1 MSGPSIAQLG
11 LRIYSEE
18 VDEAASALDRLV
30 QSGARTNKEMAALN
44 LKQAETARAAGE
56 LGNAVGRTNQ
66 ELAALNLKQAVAARA
81 AGESAQSLSEMAKSA
96 NHASAELTALNLKQ
110 QYAAQALGDLAK
122 SSGLTVAELREL
134 NAQQRQSAQLL
145 QNLGTVM
152 GQSTAEFRAVAA
164 SLSAVVAQN
173 QAVAATAPK
182 TTRAIKEQGDQVARL
197 LGQIDP
203 TVAALD
209 RLDAQQRKLQSFKKS
224 GLIDADTFEQYNSRL
239 EQTRAGLGN
248 FDTQLERTGMSAK
261 ATAAAM
267 RGVPAQ
273 LTDIVVSLQGGQAPL
288 TVFLQQGGQLKDM
301 FGGIGPAAKALGGY
315 VLGLV
320 NPFTAAAAAVAVLGV
335 AYYQGSEESE
345 RYAKALILT
354 GNAAGTSVNQLA
366 GMAERMAEVRGT
378 TGHAA
383 EALTLLASTGKVS
396 ADNLEAIGSAATS
409 FASATGTAI
418 GDVVQQYAELGKS
431 PVEASRKL
439 NEQYG
444 YLTAAVYDQIRALEE
459 QGRAQEAASLAQ
471 QTFANAQQQMASDIR
486 QNLGSLETAWNS
498 LGSVAKKAWDAML
511 GIGREQTLAQQI
523 AKAQQQLDE
532 LPARSS
538 ITGRQASR
546 DQAAQDAQ
554 RAALQAQIDFL
565 KQQQTTQES
574 IARAQGLAAQN
585 EQAAMLAS
593 TSMHRK
599 YLDGLDQE
607 SKKKLAIEE
616 LDRERAARLRGEN
629 ADRVAIEREYAVAL
643 QGIEDKFKERKT
655 RKVAAPALDTASI
668 NQLQND
674 LKLVVGE
681 YDSAEKKIEAS
692 AQAGLVSQRDAY
704 TQRVALLD
712 QEKEKV
718 RAAYDDQIGAIE
730 QLQDRGNLS
739 AQQRIQLAQRLSDA
753 QAAQTKALSDLDAK
767 RDQLTIKEQGRLNKL
782 QLSTDSY
789 SAALGAQVDALRQ
802 QGERAAAAIGMGR
815 QEAQLYAELNKV
827 NDEYVKGLKEL
838 DKQLAERSIDQEEY
852 TKRLALL
859 QRQQQELTDQTV
871 ANYKTMAIA
880 QADWAKGANSAFQD
894 YLSAARDVAGQTHDL
909 FTDALSGIE
918 NYLVSFVTRSKAS
931 FKDLVRSVGTDLA
944 RIGVRQLL
952 TGGGS
957 SSGGIVGSLSSLLGG
972 NSGSGGSG
980 GSGVSSALSLADTGL
995 KAYNFLTGTGANLY
1009 NAYQAGGLSGVYDYG
1024 ASSIASYFGSS
1035 AASSAAT
1042 SLTSTGANAAI
1053 GAGADATAAGLGYLG
1068 NTASTGVS
1076 YTAAST
1082 ASTAA
1087 SSAGLSTLGAAGY
1100 GIGGAIA
1107 GYQAAGLK
1115 GAATGAGGA
1124 VAGAYAGAAIGSV
1137 VPIIGTAIGAA
1148 IGAMLGGMLGSS
1160 VWGGDWITKDNG
1172 LALGVTGGDF
1182 DGASFEYQ
1190 KKKGGLFGK
1199 NKKRTNF
1206 TALDAAT
1213 ESALQEVYD
1222 TTEDSVETLYTKL
1235 GVQLNDGVLSGL
1247 TIGRTQ
1253 ISTKDKTQEEIQKEI
1268 TAWFSTVADSMTS
1281 AINDATGAGLG
1292 GYNFETL
1299 TAFVNNL
1306 YSVNDAFRYLTIG
1319 MFDTS
1324 VAGGKLAESM
1334 AAAAGGL
1341 SALQQ
1346 NAAGYYQN
1354 FFSDTE
1360 KANDTMAEAVRQFG
1374 LVNITLPATRDGF
1387 RELVDSMDKTTE
1399 AGQEQI
1405 STLLGLQG
1413 QANAYYNVLEQRMQQ
1428 ATQALAEAQAAML
1441 NGAMGTLQRAVK
1453 REQDALTAAYAARTE
1468 SLNASLTTSQSAV
1481 SSLTSMATNLTTAL
1495 RTLQG
1500 QSDTATSVLYGQATA
1515 TLESAAAI
1523 ARAGGSLANF
1533 QGLDQAV
1540 STVAGNST
1548 GKYGDWLSF
1557 ARDQGRSTALINELS
1572 ITAGD
1577 QLTNA
1582 EKSVKS
1588 LQDQLDL
1595 SKKAYDFQVKAI
1607 QSQLDL
1613 AQAQLDGIN
1622 GIDNTLTSLAEA
1634 LKQFS
1639 DAVGVAR
1646 PGGTGAVNADSLIDA
1661 AYKAV
1666 LGRAPDQAGAD
1677 YWKQQLGSGAVNS
1690 NNLADAISRAGAA
1703 NSESINTAYQNILG
1717 RAPDA
1722 AGLAYWQQQVA
1733 AGNISDLN
1741 AAIRAAAMAN
1751 GQIPAFAS
1759 GGQYMGGKALVG
1771 EQGPEIIDFA
1781 QPGYVYNA
1789 RQTAGMLSE
1798 ADLSR
1803 VIALLQQILNATGT
1817 GNDRLFWVVDNTRKT
1832 AANTG
1837 VLRNQAAAEGATA

>member
-1 MSGPSIAQLG
+1 MTGPSIAQLG
-11 LRIYSEE
+11 IRVNSEE
-18 VDEAASALDRLV
+18 ADQASDALDKLV
-30 QSGARTNKEMAALN
+30 QSGARTAQEMAALN
-44 LKQAETARAAGE
+44 LKQREAAKSAGDTARAMGE
-56 LGNAVGRTNQ
+56 VAQSANRANA
-66 ELAALNLKQAVAARA
+66 ELA
-81 AGESAQSLSEMAKSA
+81 
-96 NHASAELTALNLKQ
+96 ALNLKQ
-110 QYAAQALGDLAK
+110 QYAAQVLGDLAK
-122 SSGLTVAELREL
+122 SSGLTVTELREL
-134 NAQQRQSAQLL
+134 NAQQRQTAQLL
-145 QNLGTVM
+145 QNLGSVV
-152 GQSTAEFRAVAA
+152 GQSTAEIRAMTFSLQAA
-164 SLSAVVAQN
+164 AAQN
-173 QAVAATAPK
+173 QAVASTAPK

-239 EQTRAGLGN
+239 EQTRAGLGT

-320 NPFTAAAAAVAVLGV
+320 NPFTVAAAAVAVLGV

-354 GNAAGTSVNQLA
+354 GNVAGTSVNQLA
-366 GMAERMAEVRGT
+366 GMAERLADVRGT
-378 TGHAA
+378 TGQAA

-396 ADNLEAIGSAATS
+396 AENLERIGSAATS
-409 FASATGTAI
+409 FSSATGTAI
-418 GDVVQQYAELGKS
+418 ADVVQQYAELGKS

-444 YLTAAVYDQIRALEE
+444 YLTTAVYQQITALVE
-459 QGRAQEAASLAQ
+459 QGRTQEAASLAQ
-471 QTFANAQQQMASDIR
+471 RTFADAQEQMATKVR
-486 QNLGSLETAWNS
+486 QNLGTLESAWNS

-511 GIGREQTLAQQI
+511 GIGRDTTLETKISQLTAFIEKRKNLGGYDNTAYERQLATLKEQLTV
-523 AKAQQQLDE
+523 QQQQAAE
-532 LPARSS
+532 Q
-538 ITGRQASR
+538 GRQR
-546 DQAAQDAQ
+546 
-554 RAALQAQIDFL
+554 
-565 KQQQTTQES
+565 
-574 IARAQGLAAQN
+574 QN
-585 EQAAMLAS
+585 E
-593 TSMHRK
+593 
-599 YLDGLDQE
+599 
-607 SKKKLAIEE
+607 
-616 LDRERAARLRGEN
+616 N
-629 ADRVAIEREYAVAL
+629 A
-643 QGIEDKFKERKT
+643 GIEAAVKVKALTEATLTNEQKRNKEKKGYLEWVRQIKAVDPNSDLVAQANVDKVLANIAEKYKDAKT
-655 RKVAAPALDTASI
+655 PKIKAPALDTESL

-681 YDSAEKKIEAS
+681 YDSAEKKIEAL
-692 AQAGLVSQRDAY
+692 ARAGLISQSDAY
-704 TQRVALLD
+704 QQRAALLD
-712 QEKEKV
+712 KERGKV
-718 RAAYDDQIGAIE
+718 EEAYGAQVAAIE
-730 QLQDRGNLS
+730 NLQGRSNLS
-739 AQQRIQLAQRLSDA
+739 AQQRIQLANRLSDV
-753 QAAQTKALSDLDAK
+753 QAAQTKALADLDTK
-767 RDQLTIKEQGRLNKL
+767 RATLQTEEEGRLRKL
-782 QLSTDSY
+782 TLASDAYTASLQ
-789 SAALGAQVDALRQ
+789 AQVEALRL
-802 QGERAAAAIGMGR
+802 QGERAAAAVGMGKDQAALYDQLNRLNDRYIEDLKALNR
-815 QEAQLYAELNKV
+815 QRDEGSISAETYAKREQELRENQIALAKQVQDNYAQL
-827 NDEYVKGLKEL
+827 
-838 DKQLAERSIDQEEY
+838 Q
-852 TKRLALL
+852 
-859 QRQQQELTDQTV
+859 V
-871 ANYKTMAIA
+871 AQSNWASGA
-880 QADWAKGANSAFQD
+880 QGAWQD
-894 YLSAARDVAGQTHDL
+894 YLSNARNVAGQTRDA
-909 FTDALSGIE
+909 FTGALKGME
-918 NYLVSFVTRSKAS
+918 DYLLSFITGTKAS
-931 FKDLVRSVGTDLA
+931 FKDLVRSIIADFA
-944 RIGVRQLL
+944 RIQLRQVISGI
-952 TGGGS
+952 GGGS
-957 SSGGIVGSLSSLLGG
+957 SGSGGLVGMASSLFGSSSTGG
-972 NSGSGGSG
+972 NGGSGSGISNG
-980 GSGVSSALSLADTGL
+980 LSLMDTGL

-1009 NAYQAGGLSGVYDYG
+1009 GAYQAGGLTGVYNYG
-1024 ASSIASYFGSS
+1024 ANAISSYFGG
-1035 AASSAAT
+1035 AAANA
-1042 SLTSTGANAAI
+1042 GANAAASI
-1053 GAGADATAAGLGYLG
+1053 GANAATNTGYAIGQNVVAGQVGSATYAGATGTAGSAA
-1068 NTASTGVS
+1068 ASTGL
-1076 YTAAST
+1076 
-1082 ASTAA
+1082 
-1087 SSAGLSTLGAAGY
+1087 SALGAAGY

-1107 GYQAAGLK
+1107 GYQAAGVK
-1115 GAATGAGGA
+1115 GAATGAAGAIGGA
-1124 VAGAYAGAAIGSV
+1124 YLGTMILPG
-1137 VPIIGTAIGAA
+1137 IGTIIGAA
-1148 IGAMLGGMLGSS
+1148 LGSLLGSS

-1172 LALGVTGGDF
+1172 LALGVTGGNF

-1199 NKKRTNF
+1199 NKKRTNL
-1206 TALDAAT
+1206 TALDAVT
-1213 ESALQEVYD
+1213 EDALQDTYD
-1222 TTEDSVETLYTKL
+1222 TTEESVETLYKKL

-1247 TIGRTQ
+1247 TLGRTQ

-1268 TAWFSTVADSMTS
+1268 TAWFATVADSMTV

-1292 GYNFETL
+1292 GYKFEAL
-1299 TAFVNNL
+1299 TNFVNNL
-1306 YSVNDAFRYLTIG
+1306 YSVNDAIRYLNLG
-1319 MFDTS
+1319 LFETS

-1334 AAAAGGL
+1334 SAASGGL
-1341 SALQQ
+1341 STLQQ

-1354 FFSDTE
+1354 FFTDAE
-1360 KANDTMAEAVRQFG
+1360 KADDTMSEAIRQFG

-1387 RELVDSMDKTTE
+1387 RDLVKSMDKTTE
-1399 AGQEQI
+1399 AGQAQI
-1405 STLLGLQG
+1405 ATLLALQG
-1413 QANAYYNVLEQRMQQ
+1413 QADAYYDVLEQRLQQ

-1441 NGAMGTLQRAVK
+1441 NGAMATLQRAAK
-1453 REQDALTAAYAARTE
+1453 REQDALADAYAARTA
-1468 SLNASLTTSQSAV
+1468 SLNASLATSQSAV
-1481 SSLTSMATNLTTAL
+1481 SSLTSMATNLTSAL

-1500 QSDTATSVLYGQATA
+1500 QSDAATSVLYGQATA

-1540 STVAGNST
+1540 STVAGNSA

-1595 SKKAYDFQVKAI
+1595 SRKAYDFQVKAI

-1622 GIDNTLTSLAEA
+1622 GIDNTLMSLAEA

-1639 DAVGVAR
+1639 EAVGVAR

-1666 LGRAPDQAGAD
+1666 LGRAPDKAGAD
-1677 YWKQQLGSGAVNS
+1677 YWKQQLGSGSLNS
-1690 NNLADAISRAGAA
+1690 NNLADAIRQAGNANGETIGAA
-1703 NSESINTAYQNILG
+1703 YQAVLG

-1722 AGLAYWQQQVA
+1722 AGLAYWQQQMA
-1733 AGNISDLN
+1733 AGNISDIN

-1803 VIALLQQILNATGT
+1803 VVALLQQILNATGT

>member
-11 LRIYSEE
+11 IRVNSEE
-18 VDEAASALDRLV
+18 ADQASDALDKLV
-30 QSGARTNKEMAALN
+30 QSGARTAQEMAALN
-44 LKQAETARAAGE
+44 LKQREAAKSAGDTARAMGE
-56 LGNAVGRTNQ
+56 VAQSANRANA
-66 ELAALNLKQAVAARA
+66 ELA
-81 AGESAQSLSEMAKSA
+81 
-96 NHASAELTALNLKQ
+96 ALNLKQ

-134 NAQQRQSAQLL
+134 NVQQRQSAQLL

-164 SLSAVVAQN
+164 SLNAVVAQN
-173 QAVAATAPK
+173 QAVTAAAPK

-209 RLDAQQRKLQSFKKS
+209 RLDAQQRKLQGFKKS

-320 NPFTAAAAAVAVLGV
+320 NPFTIAAAAVAVLGV

-378 TGHAA
+378 TGQAA

-444 YLTAAVYDQIRALEE
+444 YLTAAVYQQITALVE
-459 QGRAQEAASLAQ
+459 QGRNQEAAALAQ
-471 QTFANAQQQMASDIR
+471 QTFADAQQQMATKIR
-486 QNLGSLETAWNS
+486 QNLGALETAWNS

-511 GIGREQTLAQQI
+511 GIGREDPLQDRIKELEGRIRKRDELGGYDNTVLERQLATMR
-523 AKAQQQLDE
+523 QQLATE
-532 LPARSS
+532 
-538 ITGRQASR
+538 
-546 DQAAQDAQ
+546 
-554 RAALQAQIDFL
+554 
-565 KQQQTTQES
+565 QQQTKEQSDQRKLNADAIE
-574 IARAQGLAAQN
+574 AAIKVKALTDETLTN
-585 EQAAMLAS
+585 EDK
-593 TSMHRK
+593 RN
-599 YLDGLDQE
+599 
-607 SKKKLAIEE
+607 KKKEEYLRWIGEIRKADPDSDLAKQANVDKVLANI
-616 LDRERAARLRGEN
+616 
-629 ADRVAIEREYAVAL
+629 ADKYKDA
-643 QGIEDKFKERKT
+643 
-655 RKVAAPALDTASI
+655 KVPKIKAPALDTTSF

-681 YDSAEKKIEAS
+681 YENADKKIEAAAS
-692 AQAGLVSQRDAY
+692 AGLISQKDAY
-704 TQRVALLD
+704 TQRAALLD
-712 QEKEKV
+712 QEKDKV
-718 RAAYDDQIGAIE
+718 KEAYDAQIASIE
-730 QLQDRGNLS
+730 ALHGRGNLS
-739 AQQRIQLAQRLSDA
+739 AQQRISLDQKLSDA
-753 QAAQTKALSDLDAK
+753 KAAQTKALEDLDAK
-767 RDQLTIKEQGRLNKL
+767 QAVMATKEQGRLK
-782 QLSTDSY
+782 QLGQSTDSY
-789 SAALGAQVDALRQ
+789 TAALNAQLDALRQ
-802 QGERAAAAIGMGR
+802 QGERAAAAVGLGR
-815 QEAQLYAELNKV
+815 EQAALYGELQKVADNYTRALRELDDQLAKGLDPDAYKQKRAELERIQV
-827 NDEYVKGLKEL
+827 
-838 DKQLAERSIDQEEY
+838 AERDQTIENY
-852 TKRLALL
+852 KLL
-859 QRQQQELTDQTV
+859 QVEHSKWV
-871 ANYKTMAIA
+871 N
-880 QADWAKGANSAFQD
+880 GATSAWND
-894 YLSAARDVAGQTHDL
+894 YLSNARDVSTQTHDA
-909 FTDALSGIE
+909 FTDALKGME
-918 NYLVSFVTRSKAS
+918 DYLLSFITGTKAS
-931 FKDLVRSVGTDLA
+931 FKDLVKSIIADFARIQLKQIISGIGGSSGSTGFLASVGQA
-944 RIGVRQLL
+944 FGFGGGS

-957 SSGGIVGSLSSLLGG
+957 S
-972 NSGSGGSG
+972 

-1009 NAYQAGGLSGVYDYG
+1009 NAYQSGGLSGVYDYG
-1024 ASSIASYFGSS
+1024 ASSVASYFGSNAAS
-1035 AASSAAT
+1035 AAGST
-1042 SLTSTGANAAI
+1042 LTTAGANAAMGFG
-1053 GAGADATAAGLGYLG
+1053 GAATGAAANTATGVTVQGLSSAVSGGADAVAAGLGYG
-1068 NTASTGVS
+1068 AGSGASA
-1076 YTAAST
+1076 TAAGS
-1082 ASTAA
+1082 AA

-1206 TALDAAT
+1206 TPLDSAT

-1222 TTEDSVETLYTKL
+1222 TTEDSVETLYRKL

-1281 AINDATGAGLG
+1281 AINDATGAGVG
-1292 GYNFETL
+1292 GYNFEAL

-1306 YSVNDAFRYLTIG
+1306 YSVNDAFRYLRIG

-1334 AAAAGGL
+1334 AATAGGL

-1346 NAAGYYQN
+1346 SAAGYYQN

-1387 RELVDSMDKTTE
+1387 RDLVESMDKTTE

-1405 STLLGLQG
+1405 ATLFSLQG
-1413 QANAYYNVLEQRMQQ
+1413 QADAYYDILEQRMQQ

-1441 NGAMGTLQRAVK
+1441 NGAMATLQRAAK
-1453 REQDALTAAYAARTE
+1453 REQDALADAYAARTA
-1468 SLNASLTTSQSAV
+1468 SLNASLATSQSAV
-1481 SSLTSMATNLTTAL
+1481 SSLTSMATNLTSAL

-1500 QSDTATSVLYGQATA
+1500 QSDAATSVLYGQATA

-1540 STVAGNST
+1540 STVAGNSA

-1622 GIDNTLTSLAEA
+1622 GIDNTLLSLAEA

-1639 DAVGVAR
+1639 EAVGVAR

-1666 LGRAPDQAGAD
+1666 LGRAPDKAGAD
-1677 YWKQQLGSGAVNS
+1677 YWKQQLGSGSLNS
-1690 NNLADAISRAGAA
+1690 NNLANAISQAGAA
-1703 NSESINTAYQNILG
+1703 NGESIKTAYQNILG

>member
-1 MSGPSIAQLG
+1 MTGPSIAQLG
-11 LRIYSEE
+11 IRVNSEE
-18 VDEAASALDRLV
+18 ADQASDALDKLV
-30 QSGARTNKEMAALN
+30 QSGARTAQEMAALN
-44 LKQAETARAAGE
+44 LKQREAAKSAGDTARAMGE
-56 LGNAVGRTNQ
+56 VAQSANRANA
-66 ELAALNLKQAVAARA
+66 ELA
-81 AGESAQSLSEMAKSA
+81 
-96 NHASAELTALNLKQ
+96 ALNLKQ

-122 SSGLTVAELREL
+122 SSGLTVTELREL
-134 NAQQRQSAQLL
+134 NAQQRQTAQLL
-145 QNLGTVM
+145 QNLGTVV
-152 GQSTAEFRAVAA
+152 GQSTAEIRAMTYSLQAA
-164 SLSAVVAQN
+164 AAQN

-239 EQTRAGLGN
+239 EQTRAGLGT

-366 GMAERMAEVRGT
+366 GMAERMADVRGT
-378 TGHAA
+378 TGQAA

-396 ADNLEAIGSAATS
+396 AENLEAIGSAATS

-439 NEQYG
+439 NEQYS

-486 QNLGSLETAWNS
+486 QNLGTLETAWNS

-629 ADRVAIEREYAVAL
+629 ADKVAIEREYAVAL

-655 RKVAAPALDTASI
+655 RKVAAPALDTTSI

-712 QEKEKV
+712 QEREKV
-718 RAAYDDQIGAIE
+718 RAAYADQIGAIE

-753 QAAQTKALSDLDAK
+753 QTAQTKALSDLDGK

-782 QLSTDSY
+782 QVSTDSY
-789 SAALGAQVDALRQ
+789 SAALGAQVEALRQ
-802 QGERAAAAIGMGR
+802 QGERAAAAVGMGR

-859 QRQQQELTDQTV
+859 QRQQQDLTDQTV

-894 YLSAARDVAGQTHDL
+894 YLSAARDVAGQTRDL

-918 NYLVSFVTRSKAS
+918 NYLVAFVTRSKAS

-944 RIGVRQLL
+944 RMGVRQLL

-972 NSGSGGSG
+972 NTGGGSSVSG
-980 GSGVSSALSLADTGL
+980 GSGVSSALSLADTGI

-1082 ASTAA
+1082 AGTAA

-1206 TALDAAT
+1206 TALDSAT

-1222 TTEDSVETLYTKL
+1222 TTEDSVETLYKKL

-1268 TAWFSTVADSMTS
+1268 TAWFATVADSMTV

-1292 GYNFETL
+1292 GYKFEAL
-1299 TAFVNNL
+1299 TNFVNNL
-1306 YSVNDAFRYLTIG
+1306 YSVNDAIRYLNLG
-1319 MFDTS
+1319 LFETS

-1334 AAAAGGL
+1334 SAASGGL
-1341 SALQQ
+1341 STLQQ

-1354 FFSDTE
+1354 FFTDAE
-1360 KANDTMAEAVRQFG
+1360 KADDTMSEAIRQFG

-1387 RELVDSMDKTTE
+1387 RDLVKSMDKTTE
-1399 AGQEQI
+1399 AGQAQI
-1405 STLLGLQG
+1405 ATLFALQG
-1413 QANAYYNVLEQRMQQ
+1413 QADAYYDVLEARMQQ
-1428 ATQALAEAQAAML
+1428 ATQVLAEAQAAML
-1441 NGAMGTLQRAVK
+1441 NGAMATLQRAAK
-1453 REQDALTAAYAARTE
+1453 REQDALADAYAARTA
-1468 SLNASLTTSQSAV
+1468 SLNASLATSQSAV
-1481 SSLTSMATNLTTAL
+1481 SSLTSMATNLTSAL

-1500 QSDTATSVLYGQATA
+1500 QSDAATSVLYGQATA

-1540 STVAGNST
+1540 STVAGNSAGRYT
-1548 GKYGDWLSF
+1548 DWLSF

-1588 LQDQLDL
+1588 LQDQLNL

-1622 GIDNTLTSLAEA
+1622 GIDNTLMSLAEA

-1639 DAVGVAR
+1639 EAVGVAR

-1666 LGRAPDQAGAD
+1666 LGRAPDKAGAD
-1677 YWKQQLGSGAVNS
+1677 YWKQQLGSGSLNS
-1690 NNLADAISRAGAA
+1690 NNLASAISQAGAA
-1703 NSESINTAYQNILG
+1703 NGESINTAYQNILG

-1759 GGQYMGGKALVG
+1759 GGQYLGGKALVG

-1803 VIALLQQILNATGT
+1803 VVALLQQILNATGT

>member
-1 MSGPSIAQLG
+1 MTGPSIAQLG
-11 LRIYSEE
+11 IRVNSEE
-18 VDEAASALDRLV
+18 ADQASDALDKLV
-30 QSGARTNKEMAALN
+30 QSGARTAQEMAALN
-44 LKQAETARAAGE
+44 LKQREAAKSAGDTARAMGE
-56 LGNAVGRTNQ
+56 VAQSANRANA
-66 ELAALNLKQAVAARA
+66 ELA
-81 AGESAQSLSEMAKSA
+81 
-96 NHASAELTALNLKQ
+96 ALNLKQ
-110 QYAAQALGDLAK
+110 QYAAQVLGDLAK
-122 SSGLTVAELREL
+122 SSGLTVTELREL
-134 NAQQRQSAQLL
+134 NAQQRQTAQLL
-145 QNLGTVM
+145 QNLGTVV
-152 GQSTAEFRAVAA
+152 GQSTAEIRAMTFSLQAA
-164 SLSAVVAQN
+164 AAQN

-301 FGGIGPAAKALGGY
+301 FGGVGPAARALGGY

-320 NPFTAAAAAVAVLGV
+320 NPFTVAAAAVAVLGV

-378 TGHAA
+378 TGQAA

-444 YLTAAVYDQIRALEE
+444 YLTASVYDQIRALEE
-459 QGRAQEAASLAQ
+459 QDRAQEAASLAQ

-607 SKKKLAIEE
+607 SKKKLAIDE

-629 ADRVAIEREYAVAL
+629 ADKVAIEREYAVAL

-712 QEKEKV
+712 QEREKV
-718 RAAYDDQIGAIE
+718 RAAYADQIGAIE

-753 QAAQTKALSDLDAK
+753 QTAQTKALSDLDAK

-782 QLSTDSY
+782 QLSTESY

-1199 NKKRTNF
+1199 NKKRTRF
-1206 TALDAAT
+1206 TALDEAT

-1268 TAWFSTVADSMTS
+1268 TAWFATVADSMTV
-1281 AINDATGAGLG
+1281 AINDTTGAGLG
-1292 GYNFETL
+1292 GYKFEAL
-1299 TAFVNNL
+1299 TNFVNNL
-1306 YSVNDAFRYLTIG
+1306 YSVNDAIRYLNLG
-1319 MFDTS
+1319 LFETS

-1334 AAAAGGL
+1334 SAASGGL
-1341 SALQQ
+1341 STLQQ

-1354 FFSDTE
+1354 FFTDAE
-1360 KANDTMAEAVRQFG
+1360 KADDTMSEAIRQFG

-1387 RELVDSMDKTTE
+1387 RDLVKSMDKTTE
-1399 AGQEQI
+1399 AGQAQI
-1405 STLLGLQG
+1405 ATLLALQG
-1413 QANAYYNVLEQRMQQ
+1413 QADAYYDVLEQRLQQ

-1441 NGAMGTLQRAVK
+1441 NGAMATLQRAAK
-1453 REQDALTAAYAARTE
+1453 REQDALAEAYAARTA
-1468 SLNASLTTSQSAV
+1468 SLNASLATSQSAV
-1481 SSLTSMATNLTTAL
+1481 STLTSMATNLTSAL

-1500 QSDTATSVLYGQATA
+1500 QSDAATSVLYGQATA

-1540 STVAGNST
+1540 STVAGNSA

-1622 GIDNTLTSLAEA
+1622 GIDNTLLSLAEA

-1666 LGRAPDQAGAD
+1666 LGRAPDKAGAD
-1677 YWKQQLGSGAVNS
+1677 YWKQQLGSGSLNS
-1690 NNLADAISRAGAA
+1690 NNLANAISQAGAA
-1703 NSESINTAYQNILG
+1703 NGESINTAYQNILG